1 VNWIHNAACRGQPP
15 DLFHPIGAGD
25 NCPEAQRICQAC
37 PVIAECL
44 QDALT
49 QRDVFGYRGGL
60 SGEAR
65 RHMLAARG
73 KRDITAEVLR
83 LHAKRWHPKAIALA
97 LNVDNAIVYR
107 IVKAHRESGQ
117 VVA

>member
-1 VNWIHNAACRGQPP
+1 MSWIHDAACRDQPP

-25 NCPEAQRICQAC
+25 TCPEAQRICQAC

-49 QRDVFGYRGGL
+49 QRDV
-60 SGEAR
+60 
-65 RHMLAARG
+65 LAARG
-73 KRDITAEVLR
+73 KRDIAAEVLR

-107 IVKAHRESGQ
+107 IVKANREGQ